1 MVGISGN
8 AVRQREAKALRKL
21 RRIVVNDNGNVLVQG
36 EDIPEINR
44 ELEKISEEEK
54 DIYNLEKLWIY
65 FQENDGKDNVN
76 LEELGI
82 HMSEKMQKI
91 LDIEDTSEAD
101 LKRIESMNEYYI
113 QNTLDNYYENLSN
126 TIQKKEMLEQK
137 KERHKEFMSIY
148 EPAEREY
155 LNNEDIFNPEYTIK
169 GVKIREVKEIKD
181 IPKKKSIYDLVLHTS
196 ALVYLHHSGIST
208 IQDILSKA
216 ENLEQLK
223 EYLNSI
229 KGLNEHDKEMI
240 TEYII
245 DNKYFNKGKLNND
258 EEINSKLSTKIEKL
272 NLGIRT
278 YNCLKK
284 AGINSLGDLADMT
297 EERLRKVRNLGKS
310 SIEEIVT
317 EMQEYGIY
325 LKTEEEVEKERIEQH
340 EKEQQEYREARKRSF
355 QEKNV
360 EPNRPKTDLEIALE
374 RRFRELFEED
384 KKQQLEDMTPEQLQD
399 QIKINEDIIAENEE
413 EIKQSLIEVITS
425 EQKKI
430 KSQEAEILDLKS
442 KRRDIDG

>member
-1 MVGISGN
+1 MWGKNILGGISNN
-8 AVRQREAKALRKL
+8 AVRQREVKALRKL
-21 RRIVVNDNGNVLVQG
+21 RKKFNDNKNVLVQG
-36 EDIPEINR
+36 EDIQEINR

-82 HMSEKMQKI
+82 HMSEKMQK
-91 LDIEDTSEAD
+91 LLEIEDAREVNLD
-101 LKRIESMNEYYI
+101 YIKSMNEDYI
-113 QNTLDNYYENLSN
+113 QNMLDNYYENLSK

-181 IPKKKSIYDLVLHTS
+181 IPKKKSIYNLGLHTNV
-196 ALVYLHHSGIST
+196 LVYLHHSGIST

-229 KGLNEHDKEMI
+229 KGLDELDKEMI

-258 EEINSKLSTKIEKL
+258 EEINSKLSTNIEKL
-272 NLGIRT
+272 NFGIRT
-278 YNCLKK
+278 YNCLKR
-284 AGINSLGDLADMT
+284 AGINSLGDLVDMT
-297 EERLRKVRNLGKS
+297 EERLRKVRGLGKS
-310 SIEEIVT
+310 SFEEIVA
-317 EMQEYGIY
+317 EMQEHGIY
-325 LKTEEEVEKERIEQH
+325 LKTEEEVEKERI
-340 EKEQQEYREARKRSF
+340 KQQEYREARKRSF

-360 EPNRPKTDLEIALE
+360 ETNKPKTDLEIALE

-384 KKQQLEDMTPEQLQD
+384 EEQQLEDMTPEQLQD

-430 KSQEAEILDLKS
+430 KSQEAEILDLRS
-442 KRRDIDG
+442 QRRDIDG

>member
-21 RRIVVNDNGNVLVQG
+21 RKKFNDNKNVLVQG
-36 EDIPEINR
+36 ENIQEINR

-54 DIYNLEKLWIY
+54 EIYNFEKLWIY

-82 HMSEKMQKI
+82 HMSEKMQKL

-181 IPKKKSIYDLVLHTS
+181 IPKKKSIYNLGLHTS
-196 ALVYLHHSGIST
+196 VLVYLHHSGIST

-229 KGLNEHDKEMI
+229 KGLNEHGKEMI

-258 EEINSKLSTKIEKL
+258 EDINSKLSTNIEKL
-272 NLGIRT
+272 NFGIRT
-278 YNCLKK
+278 YNCLKR
-284 AGINSLGDLADMT
+284 AGINLLGDLADMT
-297 EERLRKVRNLGKS
+297 EEQFRKVRLLREKN
-310 SIEEIVT
+310 IEEVVAK
-317 EMQEYGIY
+317 MQEFGISF
-325 LKTEEEVEKERIEQH
+325 KTKEQLEEERIEKH

-413 EIKQSLIEVITS
+413 EIKDTLTEVVL
-425 EQKKI
+425 
-430 KSQEAEILDLKS
+430 SQQNRIRAQENEIADLKS
-442 KRRDIDG
+442 QRRDIDG

>member
-1 MVGISGN
+1 MVGISEN

-65 FQENDGKDNVN
+65 IKENDGKDNVN

-272 NLGIRT
+272 NFGIRT
-278 YNCLKK
+278 YNCLKR

-310 SIEEIVT
+310 SFEEIVT

>member
-1 MVGISGN
+1 MWGKNILGGISNN
-8 AVRQREAKALRKL
+8 AVRQREVKALRKL
-21 RRIVVNDNGNVLVQG
+21 RKKFNDNKNVLVQG
-36 EDIPEINR
+36 EDIQEINR

-65 FQENDGKDNVN
+65 FQENDGKDNAS

-82 HMSEKMQKI
+82 HMSEKMQK
-91 LDIEDTSEAD
+91 LLEIEDAREVNLD
-101 LKRIESMNEYYI
+101 YIKSMNEDYI
-113 QNTLDNYYENLSN
+113 QNMLDNYYENLSK

-181 IPKKKSIYDLVLHTS
+181 IPKKKSIYNLGLHTNV
-196 ALVYLHHSGIST
+196 LVYLHHSGIST

-229 KGLNEHDKEMI
+229 KGLDELDKEMI

-258 EEINSKLSTKIEKL
+258 EEINSKLSTNIEKL
-272 NLGIRT
+272 NFGIRT
-278 YNCLKK
+278 YNCLKR
-284 AGINSLGDLADMT
+284 AGINSLGDLVDMT
-297 EERLRKVRNLGKS
+297 EERLRKVRGLGKS
-310 SIEEIVT
+310 SFEEIVA
-317 EMQEYGIY
+317 EMQEHGIY
-325 LKTEEEVEKERIEQH
+325 LKTEEEVEKERI
-340 EKEQQEYREARKRSF
+340 KQQEYREARKRSF

-360 EPNRPKTDLEIALE
+360 ETNKPKTDLEIALE

-384 KKQQLEDMTPEQLQD
+384 EEQQLEDMTPEQLQD

-430 KSQEAEILDLKS
+430 KSQEAEILDLRS
-442 KRRDIDG
+442 QRRDIDG

>member
-8 AVRQREAKALRKL
+8 AVKQREAKALRKL

-430 KSQEAEILDLKS
+430 KAQEAEILDLKS

>member
-1 MVGISGN
+1 MVGISEN

-272 NLGIRT
+272 NFGIRT
-278 YNCLKK
+278 YNCLKR

-310 SIEEIVT
+310 SFEEIVT

-340 EKEQQEYREARKRSF
+340 EKE
-355 QEKNV
+355 
-360 EPNRPKTDLEIALE
+360 
-374 RRFRELFEED
+374 
-384 KKQQLEDMTPEQLQD
+384 
-399 QIKINEDIIAENEE
+399 
-413 EIKQSLIEVITS
+413 
-425 EQKKI
+425 
-430 KSQEAEILDLKS
+430 
-442 KRRDIDG
+442 

>member
-1 MVGISGN
+1 MWGKNILGGISNN
-8 AVRQREAKALRKL
+8 AVRQREVKALRKL
-21 RRIVVNDNGNVLVQG
+21 RKKFNDNKNVLVQG
-36 EDIPEINR
+36 EDIQEINR
-44 ELEKISEEEK
+44 ELKKISEEEK

-65 FQENDGKDNVN
+65 FQENDGKDNAS

-82 HMSEKMQKI
+82 HMSEKMQK
-91 LDIEDTSEAD
+91 LLEIEDAREVNLD
-101 LKRIESMNEYYI
+101 YIKSMNEDYI
-113 QNTLDNYYENLSN
+113 QNMLDNYYENLSK

-181 IPKKKSIYDLVLHTS
+181 IPKKKSIYNLGLHTNV
-196 ALVYLHHSGIST
+196 LVYLHHSGIST

-229 KGLNEHDKEMI
+229 KGLDELDKEMI

-258 EEINSKLSTKIEKL
+258 EEINSKLSTNIEKL
-272 NLGIRT
+272 NFGIRT
-278 YNCLKK
+278 YNCLKR
-284 AGINSLGDLADMT
+284 AGINSLGDLVDMT
-297 EERLRKVRNLGKS
+297 EERLRKVRGLGKS
-310 SIEEIVT
+310 SFEEIVA
-317 EMQEYGIY
+317 EMQEHGIY
-325 LKTEEEVEKERIEQH
+325 LKTEEEVEKERI
-340 EKEQQEYREARKRSF
+340 KQQEYREARKRSF

-360 EPNRPKTDLEIALE
+360 ETNKPKTDLEIALE

-384 KKQQLEDMTPEQLQD
+384 EEQQLEDMTPEQLQD

-430 KSQEAEILDLKS
+430 KSQEAEILDLRS
-442 KRRDIDG
+442 QRRDIDG

>member
-272 NLGIRT
+272 NFGIRT
-278 YNCLKK
+278 YNCLKR

-310 SIEEIVT
+310 SFEEIVT

>member
-1 MVGISGN
+1 MDGISRN
-8 AVRQREAKALRKL
+8 AVRQREVKALRNL
-21 RRIVVNDNGNVLVQG
+21 RRIFNANENVLVQG
-36 EDIPEINR
+36 EDIQEINR

-65 FQENDGKDNVN
+65 FNENDGNDNVN

-82 HMSEKMQKI
+82 HMSEEMQKL

-101 LKRIESMNEYYI
+101 LNHI
-113 QNTLDNYYENLSN
+113 QNTLDDYYANLSN
-126 TIQKKEMLEQK
+126 TIQKKETLEQK

-169 GVKIREVKEIKD
+169 GVKIKEVKEIKD
-181 IPKKKSIYDLVLHTS
+181 ITKKKSIYDLGLHTS

-216 ENLEQLK
+216 GNVEQLK

-229 KGLNEHDKEMI
+229 KGLDQLDKEMI
-240 TEYII
+240 TEYVI
-245 DNKYFNKGKLNND
+245 DNKYFNKEKLNND
-258 EEINSKLSTKIEKL
+258 EEINSKLSTDIAQLK
-272 NLGIRT
+272 LGIRA
-278 YNCLKK
+278 YNCLKR

-297 EERLRKVRNLGKS
+297 EKRLRKVRNLGKS
-310 SIEEIVT
+310 SFEEIVT
-317 EMQEYGIY
+317 KMQEYGIY

-340 EKEQQEYREARKRSF
+340 EKEQQEYREAR
-355 QEKNV
+355 EKD
-360 EPNRPKTDLEIALE
+360 EETNRPKTDLEIVLE
-374 RRFRELFEED
+374 RRFRELFGEDEE
-384 KKQQLEDMTPEQLQD
+384 QQLKDMTPEQLQD
-399 QIKINEDIIAENEE
+399 QIKINEGIIAENEE
-413 EIKQSLIEVITS
+413 EIKQSLIEVVTS

-442 KRRDIDG
+442 QRRDSDEQ

>member
-21 RRIVVNDNGNVLVQG
+21 RKKFNDNKNVLVQG
-36 EDIPEINR
+36 ENIQEINR

-54 DIYNLEKLWIY
+54 DIYNFEKLWIY

-82 HMSEKMQKI
+82 HMSEKMQKL

-169 GVKIREVKEIKD
+169 GGKIKEVKEIKD

-216 ENLEQLK
+216 GNVEQLK

-229 KGLNEHDKEMI
+229 KGLDELDKEMI

-245 DNKYFNKGKLNND
+245 DNKYFNKEKLNND
-258 EEINSKLSTKIEKL
+258 EDINSKLSTNIEKL
-272 NLGIRT
+272 NFGIRT
-278 YNCLKK
+278 YNCLKR

-297 EERLRKVRNLGKS
+297 EEQFRKVRLLRKENF
-310 SIEEIVT
+310 EEVVAK
-317 EMQEYGIY
+317 MQEFGISFITKEQ
-325 LKTEEEVEKERIEQH
+325 LEKERIEQH

-384 KKQQLEDMTPEQLQD
+384 EEQQLEDMTPEQLQD

-442 KRRDIDG
+442 QRRSLNE

>member
-21 RRIVVNDNGNVLVQG
+21 RKKFNDNKNVLVQG
-36 EDIPEINR
+36 ENIQEINR

-54 DIYNLEKLWIY
+54 DIYNFEKLWIY

-82 HMSEKMQKI
+82 HMSEKMQKL

-169 GVKIREVKEIKD
+169 GGKIKEVKEIKD

-240 TEYII
+240 TEYIN

-258 EEINSKLSTKIEKL
+258 EDINSKLSTNIEKL
-272 NLGIRT
+272 NFGIRT
-278 YNCLKK
+278 YNCLKR

-297 EERLRKVRNLGKS
+297 EEQFRKVRLLREKN
-310 SIEEIVT
+310 IEEVVAK
-317 EMQEYGIY
+317 MQEFGISF
-325 LKTEEEVEKERIEQH
+325 KTKEQLEEERIEKH

-384 KKQQLEDMTPEQLQD
+384 EEQQLEDMTPEQLQD

-442 KRRDIDG
+442 QRRSLNE

>member
-1 MVGISGN
+1 MVGISEN

-65 FQENDGKDNVN
+65 FQENDGKDNAS

-82 HMSEKMQKI
+82 HMSEKMQK
-91 LDIEDTSEAD
+91 LLEIEDAREVNLD
-101 LKRIESMNEYYI
+101 YIKSMNEDYI
-113 QNTLDNYYENLSN
+113 QNMLDNYYENLSK

-181 IPKKKSIYDLVLHTS
+181 IPKKKSIYNLGLHTNV
-196 ALVYLHHSGIST
+196 LVYLHHSGIST

-229 KGLNEHDKEMI
+229 KGLDELDKEMI

-258 EEINSKLSTKIEKL
+258 EEINSKLSTNIEKL
-272 NLGIRT
+272 NFGIRT
-278 YNCLKK
+278 YNCLKR
-284 AGINSLGDLADMT
+284 AGINSLGDLVDMT
-297 EERLRKVRNLGKS
+297 EERLRKVRGLGKS
-310 SIEEIVT
+310 SFEEIVA
-317 EMQEYGIY
+317 EMQEHGIY
-325 LKTEEEVEKERIEQH
+325 LKTEEEVEKERI
-340 EKEQQEYREARKRSF
+340 KQQEYREARKRSF

-360 EPNRPKTDLEIALE
+360 ETNKPKTDLEIALE

-384 KKQQLEDMTPEQLQD
+384 EEQQLEDMTPEQLQD

-430 KSQEAEILDLKS
+430 KSQEAEILDLRS
-442 KRRDIDG
+442 QRRDIDG